1 MNDMTNPVSAPLVFI
16 TGPAGAGRGTALN
29 ALEDM
34 GFEAIDNIPLS
45 LVPQLLSGQTVMRP
59 LALGIDPRTRDFG
72 VDAFLDMLES
82 IARDATQWV
91 ELLYLDCGTPTLLR
105 RFSET
110 RRRHPMSDG
119 DSAAAGIEREIALLA
134 PIRQRA
140 DYLIDTS
147 EMSPHDLRAAMGRWF
162 GITGSSAMTVTVL
175 SFSYKR
181 GLPPEA
187 DLVFDC
193 RFLRNP
199 HWQPDLRPLDGRDPR
214 VADHVHDDPR
224 FVDFFAR
231 VRGLVELMLP
241 ACAEEGKAT
250 LNIAIGCTGGRHR
263 SVMVTE
269 KLSQTLADQGWR
281 VSKRHRELQQDAALP
296 PV

>member
-1 MNDMTNPVSAPLVFI
+1 MNDMTNPVSAPLVFV

-45 LVPQLLSGQTVMRP
+45 LVPQLLSGETAGRP

-72 VDAFLDMLES
+72 ADAFLQMLES
-82 IARDATQWV
+82 VSGDVRQWV
-91 ELLYLDCGTPTLLR
+91 ELLYLDCGTRTLLR

-110 RRRHPMSDG
+110 RRRHPMSAG

-147 EMSPHDLRAAMGRWF
+147 EMSPHDLRAAIGRWF
-162 GITGSSAMTVTVL
+162 GITGSSSMTVTVL

-187 DLVFDC
+187 DVVFDC

-199 HWQPDLRPLDGRDPR
+199 HWQPDLRPLDGRDAR
-214 VADHVHDDPR
+214 VADHVHGDPR
-224 FVDFFAR
+224 FADFFAR
-231 VRGLVELMLP
+231 VRALVEMMLP
-241 ACAEEGKAT
+241 ACADEGKAT

-263 SVMVTE
+263 SVMVAE
-269 KLSQTLADQGWR
+269 KLSQTLAEQGWR
-281 VSKRHRELQQDAALP
+281 VSIRHRELQRDAALP